1 MYKRQ
6 LFKKGMPATWMVLPS
21 CTKKVSGSSMLMYN
35 ENRNSVTIT
44 AEATKQLHLMIFS
57 KVLPPVCFP

>member
-1 MYKRQ
+1 
-6 LFKKGMPATWMVLPS
+6 MVLPS